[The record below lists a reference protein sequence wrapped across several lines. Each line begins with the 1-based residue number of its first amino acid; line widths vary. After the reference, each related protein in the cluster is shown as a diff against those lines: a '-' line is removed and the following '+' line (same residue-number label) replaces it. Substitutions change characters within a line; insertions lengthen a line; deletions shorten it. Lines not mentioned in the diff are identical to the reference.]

1 MLTRRARFRLA
12 FSALSGR
19 CSARIVSRMHGALD
33 AAKPAAGLLHG
44 LPPHIRDDCR
54 VLVLG
59 SMPGNASLRAARYY
73 AHPRNRFWPLM
84 AALCG
89 FDPALDYPARI
100 AAVQAHG
107 VGLWDVIGRCR
118 RSGSLDAAI
127 ERGSETANP
136 LAARIAAL
144 PHLRA
149 VAFNG
154 GKAAQAF
161 ARHVVPALPPG
172 RLADEGGGIALLPLP
187 STSPANAAMDL
198 ARLHRAWAGLR
209 PWLQCG

>member
-1 MLTRRARFRLA
+1 ME
-12 FSALSGR
+12 LS
-19 CSARIVSRMHGALD
+19 HGALP
-33 AAKPAAGLLHG
+33 AARADAGLLHG
-44 LPPHIRDDCR
+44 LPPYIRDDCR

-59 SMPGNASLRAARYY
+59 SMPGNASLQAARYY

-89 FDPALDYPARI
+89 FDPALDYPARLT
-100 AAVQAHG
+100 ALQARG

-118 RSGSLDAAI
+118 RTGSLDAAI
-127 ERGSETANP
+127 ERGSEEANP

-144 PHLRA
+144 PRLRA
-149 VAFNG
+149 IALNG

-161 ARHVVPALPPG
+161 ARHVAPVLPAHL
-172 RLADEGGGIALLPLP
+172 LAGSDAVAVLALP

-198 ARLHRAWAGLR
+198 ARLGQAWGRLR
-209 PWLQCG
+209 PWLPEE

>member
-1 MLTRRARFRLA
+1 MNVPDDAVP
-12 FSALSGR
+12 SA
-19 CSARIVSRMHGALD
+19 
-33 AAKPAAGLLHG
+33 AADAGLLRG

-59 SMPGNASLRAARYY
+59 SMPGNASLQAARYY

-89 FDPALDYPARI
+89 FDPALDYPARM
-100 AAVQAHG
+100 AALQARG

-127 ERGSETANP
+127 ERGSEIASP

-154 GKAAQAF
+154 GASAKLGLKILAG
-161 ARHVVPALPPG
+161 RRDLAL
-172 RLADEGGGIALLPLP
+172 IPLP
-187 STSPANAAMDL
+187 SSSPAHTLRFARKLESWGPLAAYLD
-198 ARLHRAWAGLR
+198 
-209 PWLQCG
+209 